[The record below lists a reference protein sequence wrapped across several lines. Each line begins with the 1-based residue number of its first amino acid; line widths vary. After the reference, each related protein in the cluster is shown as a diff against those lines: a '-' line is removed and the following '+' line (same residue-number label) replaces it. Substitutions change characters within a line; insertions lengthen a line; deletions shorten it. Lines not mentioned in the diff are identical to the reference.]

1 MFGKFLPRKTDFFD
15 FFEQHAAL
23 GAEGVKEFVA
33 LAQPGAEIAVRARRI
48 KELEHETDV
57 VTHRCVEALH
67 RTFITPIERDTIYQ
81 LITRMDDVIDNVEAT
96 AERILL
102 YEVTQMRPEMLEMG
116 QVLTRCAEQIQ
127 LAVGALRN
135 LKGKNA
141 NFILQ
146 TCIVIN
152 QLENEGDSLLRKAL
166 ARLFREEKDPMMV
179 IKWKEIFEYLESAT
193 DRCEDV
199 AQILEGIVLENG

>member
-1 MFGKFLPRKTDFFD
+1 MFGKLLPRKTTFFD

-23 GAEGVKEFVA
+23 GAEGVREFVA
-33 LAQPGAEIAVRARRI
+33 LAQPGADIAARARRI

-67 RTFITPIERDTIYQ
+67 RTFVTPIARDDIYQ

-96 AERILL
+96 AERIVL
-102 YEVTQMRPEMLEMG
+102 YELTEMRPEILKMG
-116 QVLTRCAEQIQ
+116 EVLAKCAQQIQ
-127 LAVGALRN
+127 LAVKALRN
-135 LKGKNA
+135 LKNA
-141 NFILQ
+141 DFILQ
-146 TCIVIN
+146 TCIALN
-152 QLENEGDSLLRKAL
+152 QLENTGDALLRKAL

-179 IKWKEIFEYLESAT
+179 IKWKEVFEYLESAT

-199 AQILEGIVLENG
+199 AQILEGVVLEHA

>member
-1 MFGKFLPRKTDFFD
+1 MFGKLLPRKTSFFD

-33 LAQPGAEIAVRARRI
+33 LTKPGADIAAQARRI

-67 RTFITPIERDTIYQ
+67 RTFITPIARDDIYQ

-96 AERILL
+96 AERIVL
-102 YEVTQMRPEMLEMG
+102 YELTEMRPEVSEMG
-116 QVLTRCAEQIQ
+116 DVLMRCAEQIQ
-127 LAVGALRN
+127 LAVKSLRN
-135 LKGKNA
+135 LKNA
-141 NFILQ
+141 DFILQ
-146 TCIVIN
+146 TCIAIN
-152 QLENEGDSLLRKAL
+152 QLENEGDTLLRKAL

-179 IKWKEIFEYLESAT
+179 IKWKEVFEYLESAT

-199 AQILEGIVLENG
+199 AQILEGVVLEHA